1 MHLLLRFPGIF
12 DNHQRILAYQIVVE
26 QLVDG
31 LLGCPQAATDK
42 RKGSE
47 REIIASLQE
56 SIVSRN
62 PINRFLA
69 QLFIAKFRDIRFQL
83 PLRRI
88 HLANNDTF
96 GSRDSL
102 VAHKKH
108 IHDRTQAIGS
118 LQTGI
123 DGRLT

>member
-1 MHLLLRFPGIF
+1 MHLLLRFPGIL
-12 DNHQRILAYQIVVE
+12 DNHQRIFANQILFK

-31 LLGCPQAATDK
+31 FLSCPQTATDK
-42 RKGSE
+42 RKGFKGK
-47 REIIASLQE
+47 IIASLQE
-56 SIVSRN
+56 SIVSCN

-69 QLFIAKFRDIRFQL
+69 QFFIAKFRDIRFQL